1 MSICFG
7 VQTWDDV
14 DFLAVGQPVKKNFS
28 NGLWSQKRTS
38 YFSFYVI
45 KRFAQIFVKVNQKMK
60 NERVLES
67 YIIFFTTSY
76 HLRPVLLFSEATLLV
91 WRVFWILKSGAIEIQ
106 KENWA

>member
-45 KRFAQIFVKVNQKMK
+45 KRFTQIFVKLRLNMEKNAELAFFRKMIKSYFFPNFQSVHVNWHECNDNCNKVSK
-60 NERVLES
+60 
-67 YIIFFTTSY
+67 
-76 HLRPVLLFSEATLLV
+76 
-91 WRVFWILKSGAIEIQ
+91 
-106 KENWA
+106 